1 MARRSPQ
8 NKNQR
13 PLAVILVADGPPVF
27 GSAFGK
33 NLVNFLFPAY
43 VLMIAVGY
51 GVFLSGLATT
61 RGNEIGSDRCL
72 FHAINAASLT
82 GFPAT
87 IGVHEFNALGQA
99 VSLLL
104 MIGGTLFTL
113 VVGGLAT
120 VRILR
125 LRFSDG
131 SVILSAVM
139 TLCIAGLIGTAAG
152 MAGGMGLFDALFLA
166 VSSFS
171 NAGLTA
177 NISPGLNDGN
187 THLLL
192 LPLAIVGGLGVTV
205 WMELAGGLRS
215 RATLSTHSRTTL
227 AYLAAAYVIGFVL
240 LLTIGKLTGDV
251 SFIGTRE
258 AVIHASAQS
267 INARS
272 LGLPL
277 VYATGLSRSVQWL
290 LIGLMSLGG
299 GSAGTAGGLK
309 VTTIA
314 ELIRGTRRAL
324 RGERTGRSFGI
335 AIAWVAIYLGMIAI
349 TLLILLKQLTGM
361 PADRVLF
368 LAASAIGNV
377 GLCHDPLSITYDGLY
392 TLSAAM
398 FAGRVVPLLVLW
410 WMADTTTDAELA
422 IG

>member
-1 MARRSPQ
+1 MSRRSPQ
-8 NKNQR
+8 NKPRHPR
-13 PLAVILVADGPPVF
+13 PVFAVADGPPVS

-43 VLMIAVGY
+43 VLMIAIGY

-61 RGNEIGSDRCL
+61 KGNEIGSDRCL
-72 FHAINAASLT
+72 FQAINAASLT

-87 IGVHEFNALGQA
+87 IGVREFNGFGQA
-99 VSLLL
+99 ISLLL

-113 VVGGLAT
+113 VVGGLAA

-125 LRFSDG
+125 LRFTDG
-131 SVILSAVM
+131 SVIASAVATVCM
-139 TLCIAGLIGTAAG
+139 AALIGTAAG

-166 VSSFS
+166 VSAFS
-171 NAGLTA
+171 NTGLTA
-177 NISPGLNDGN
+177 GIVPGLDDRV

-205 WMELAGGLRS
+205 LMEIFDTLRS
-215 RATLSTHSRTTL
+215 RRSLSTHARTTL
-227 AYLAAAYVIGFVL
+227 AYLAAAYVVGSIL
-240 LLTIGKLTGDV
+240 LLIVGKLTGDE
-251 SFIGTRE
+251 SFVGTRQ
-258 AVIHASAQS
+258 AVIHASAES

-277 VYATGLSRSVQWL
+277 VFATGLSRSVQWL
-290 LIGLMSLGG
+290 LISLMLLGA
-299 GSAGTAGGLK
+299 GSVGTAGGLK

-314 ELIRGTRRAL
+314 ELIRGARRVL
-324 RGERTGRSFGI
+324 RGERPGRSFGI
-335 AIAWVAIYLGMIAI
+335 AIAWVGIYLGMIAL

-368 LAASAIGNV
+368 LAVSAVGNV

-410 WMADTTTDAELA
+410 WMADTTTDADLLVA
-422 IG
+422 